1 MCNMGGWFSFLKMTK
16 ALSVSRVPG
25 AVDSTVFFS
34 KSSKGGTLRAAFIV
48 CQHLLNVTSSEL
60 ERIWLDFVWFCGQTF
75 SESIV
80 FSAPSL
86 WLVLLHHWKRNVFV
100 SISGSLLGL
109 ICRKAKVSWRRF
121 DQIDVG
127 WMWGKTLQPLG
138 ADFQGKNFFQPW
150 AVGVAN
156 LGPQKTWPIFLGA
169 ELAMASVVWS
179 QTYNRTC
186 INCNK
191 GWNPQFSTLWF
202 FRRTGRVC
210 IFQAD
215 KHETYTSATVN
226 RQFMAAKLP
235 YFPRQGHGVEL
246 PI

>member
-86 WLVLLHHWKRNVFV
+86 WLVLLHHWKRSVFV

-127 WMWGKTLQPLG
+127 WMWGKNPATFGSRFSGQEFFPAMGCWSRQLRPP
-138 ADFQGKNFFQPW
+138 KN
-150 AVGVAN
+150 VTN
-156 LGPQKTWPIFLGA
+156 FLGC
-169 ELAMASVVWS
+169 W
-179 QTYNRTC
+179 T
-186 INCNK
+186 
-191 GWNPQFSTLWF
+191 
-202 FRRTGRVC
+202 
-210 IFQAD
+210 
-215 KHETYTSATVN
+215 
-226 RQFMAAKLP
+226 
-235 YFPRQGHGVEL
+235 GHGQCGL
-246 PI
+246 ISDLQ